1 MVTLG
6 SLLPVPVHSAA
17 WRETNLSNIS
27 CLTNETERLET
38 DFKSEV
44 IIPLFTFG
52 SIYSTNASEAEK
64 CLKQII
70 EIKLN
75 RVKNPNWPE
84 ANQLAIY
91 KRGRGFELGTTENK
105 SSWRSV
111 RDLNL
116 GPPNCKSGAQTARSR
131 CPCCNCLATSP
142 QQEMEDTKL
151 HRFTSVMLVFKLV

>member
-1 MVTLG
+1 M
-6 SLLPVPVHSAA
+6 
-17 WRETNLSNIS
+17 SNIS

-75 RVKNPNWPE
+75 RVKNPT
-84 ANQLAIY
+84 
-91 KRGRGFELGTTENK
+91 GRRQT
-105 SSWRSV
+105 SW
-111 RDLNL
+111 L
-116 GPPNCKSGAQTARSR
+116 
-131 CPCCNCLATSP
+131 
-142 QQEMEDTKL
+142 
-151 HRFTSVMLVFKLV
+151 FTSVVEDLNSGQPRTNPAGVQCGT

>member
-70 EIKLN
+70 EIKLT
-75 RVKNPNWPE
+75 RVKNPT
-84 ANQLAIY
+84 
-91 KRGRGFELGTTENK
+91 GRRQT
-105 SSWRSV
+105 SW
-111 RDLNL
+111 L
-116 GPPNCKSGAQTARSR
+116 
-131 CPCCNCLATSP
+131 
-142 QQEMEDTKL
+142 
-151 HRFTSVMLVFKLV
+151 FTSVVEDLNSGLPRTNPAGGQCGTWTWGLRIASPALKPLGHAAPAVTAWPPRLHRKWKTLNFTVLPA